1 MEHTFKDQNI
11 VITGGTRG
19 IGAGIAKAFLENG
32 AHVIATYAGNDE
44 RAQAFKGSLGELGE
58 RLALRKFDVADKEAV
73 EAFWAWAKDT
83 YEQIH
88 VLVNNAGIRKDNI
101 LASLDETSWDDV
113 MNTNLKGTYLM
124 SQGAFLTMM
133 KKRFGR
139 IINMSS
145 IGGVLGLPGQSNYAA
160 SKAGQIALAKTLS
173 KEVGKRG
180 ITVNCVLP
188 GFIETELI
196 ADLPEEQVK
205 EYKKSVPLKRFGS
218 TEEVAHAVMFLASP
232 KAAYITG
239 SCLEVTGGL
248 NG

>member
-1 MEHTFKDQNI
+1 MNFLDQNI

-19 IGAGIAKAFLENG
+19 IGAGIAKSFLEKN

-44 RAQAFKGSLGELGE
+44 RAQGFKASLGELGE
-58 RLALRKFDVADKEAV
+58 RLTLRKFDVSNKDAV
-73 EAFWAWAKDT
+73 GAFWNSVN
-83 YEQIH
+83 EEFGQVH
-88 VLVNNAGIRKDNI
+88 VLINNAGIRKDNI
-101 LASLDETSWDDV
+101 LASLDEDSWDKVID
-113 MNTNLKGTYLM
+113 TNLKGTFLM
-124 SQGAFLTMM
+124 SQGAVLNMM
-133 KKRFGR
+133 SKRYGR

-160 SKAGQIALAKTLS
+160 SKAGQIAMAKTLS

-205 EYKKSVPLKRFGS
+205 EYRAQVPLKRFGKV
-218 TEEVAHAVMFLASP
+218 EEVAHAVMFLAS
-232 KAAYITG
+232 KEAAYITG
-239 SCLEVTGGL
+239 STLEVTGGL